1 MKKFLL
7 HWNSSSNQM
16 DKCLVIVTF
25 PSNCTCPIPHTRHI
39 DVCYLPL
46 YYKTFRKRLQHS
58 VFIYTENLTTKEFVA
73 FLVNM

>member
-1 MKKFLL
+1 
-7 HWNSSSNQM
+7 
-16 DKCLVIVTF
+16 VIVTF

-58 VFIYTENLTTKEFVA
+58 VLVYLENLTTKEFVA